1 MKAYTEE
8 FIYVVELT
16 NEDEDALIDVYYEWC
31 HKTFPI
37 DEWVYD
43 DEHNFDILFKF
54 KSAAHRD
61 WFVLKWS

>member
-1 MKAYTEE
+1 M
-8 FIYVVELT
+8 VELT